1 MNVPNTLPKLDPPAS
16 GEAPVVRETGPGRK
30 LALIIPTLREAAN
43 IEALLERIA
52 KSLQPLGIPYDVIVV
67 DDDSQDGIESLVGS
81 IAQCDQRVRLLVRRG
96 VRGLA
101 GAVIHGW
108 ANTDADVLGV
118 MDADLQHPP
127 ELLPQLWHA
136 LEGNDVV
143 VASRYAAQGSRKN
156 WSRFRHLIS
165 QMSIWM
171 TLPVQRPAI
180 RVADPMSGFFLV
192 RRNAIRDITLQT
204 QGFKIL
210 LEILVRA
217 DIRRVNEVPF
227 TFGHRFRGKS
237 KASIK
242 VGIQYLHLLAQL
254 RKQRR
259 T

>member
-1 MNVPNTLPKLDPPAS
+1 
-16 GEAPVVRETGPGRK
+16 

-81 IAQCDQRVRLLVRRG
+81 NAVRSTCAATGTQRYARF
-96 VRGLA
+96 A